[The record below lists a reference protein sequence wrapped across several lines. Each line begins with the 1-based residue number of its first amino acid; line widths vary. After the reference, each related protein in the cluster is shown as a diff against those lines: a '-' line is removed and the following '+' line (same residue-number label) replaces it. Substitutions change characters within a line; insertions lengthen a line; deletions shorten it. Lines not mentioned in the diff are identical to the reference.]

1 MSGSVV
7 QLKQAQSPNRQAM
20 LDMLDGIREQV
31 ECGDII
37 SLVALAAHPDKEFSN
52 YSAGGFGSLET
63 IGMLE
68 RHKLSL
74 MLKLS

>member
-1 MSGSVV
+1 MSGNVV

-31 ECGDII
+31 ERGDII

-52 YSAGGFGSLET
+52 YSTGDFGSLET

>member
-31 ECGDII
+31 ERGDII

-52 YSAGGFGSLET
+52 YSAGDFGSLET

-74 MLKLS
+74 MLRLS